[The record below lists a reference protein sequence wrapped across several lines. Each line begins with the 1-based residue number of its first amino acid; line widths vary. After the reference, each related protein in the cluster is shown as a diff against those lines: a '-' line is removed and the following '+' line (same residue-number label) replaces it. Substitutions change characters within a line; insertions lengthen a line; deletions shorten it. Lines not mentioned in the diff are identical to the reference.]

1 MIKIFKKAKILEK
14 SQIWKLVDF
23 VNQNKGST
31 FFQRYTHRHGS
42 KGVHFPSNS
51 SSNIFPYII
60 IHLIIKVKMI
70 NMAIV
75 AL

>member
-14 SQIWKLVDF
+14 SQIRKLVDF
-23 VNQNKGST
+23 VNRNKGST
-31 FFQRYTHRHGS
+31 FFQTYS
-42 KGVHFPSNS
+42 SNMAQMKYIFQAS

-60 IHLIIKVKMI
+60 IHLIIKVKTI